1 MFRDL
6 PNEIL
11 AMTTEGGMLEKAGN
25 EFVILN
31 LINVLFLEG
40 ALSVAGCAPRFIPR
54 MMLVAVSVI
63 RSGRGRGLRTGPFL
77 VLFVHGHGGDPLE
90 CTNDLEGLRS
100 LEYQQ
105 LESHT
110 ARLRS
115 RRL

>member
-1 MFRDL
+1 
-6 PNEIL
+6 
-11 AMTTEGGMLEKAGN
+11 MTTEGGMLEKAGN

-31 LINVLFLEG
+31 LINVLFLQG
-40 ALSVAGCAPRFIPR
+40 SLSITGDSSGFIPG
-54 MMLVAVSVI
+54 LIPVGVI
-63 RSGRGRGLRTGPFL
+63 RARSVRRPTGPFL
-77 VLFVHGHGGDPLE
+77 VLFVHGHDDPLE

>member
-1 MFRDL
+1 MIRDL

-31 LINVLFLEG
+31 LINVLFLQG
-40 ALSVAGCAPRFIPR
+40 SLSITGDSSGFIPGFI
-54 MMLVAVSVI
+54 AVGVI
-63 RSGRGRGLRTGPFL
+63 RARSVRRPTGPFL